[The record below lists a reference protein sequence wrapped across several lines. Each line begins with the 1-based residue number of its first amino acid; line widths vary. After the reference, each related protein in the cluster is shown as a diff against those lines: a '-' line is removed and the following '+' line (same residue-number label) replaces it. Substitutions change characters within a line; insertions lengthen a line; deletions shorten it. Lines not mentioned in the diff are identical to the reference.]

1 KRAASAYCVFPCGGS
16 VARNRGGLLPVKWVS
31 YFDKKREIALNHQFH
46 RLVVVSRYMR
56 NELLRNRFDVTKIEI
71 HPPVPRAGDPSVRSN
86 FSDKNLI
93 LYAGQ
98 IIRGKGVDVLLR
110 ALALVK
116 MPFECIILGE
126 GTHKEHCEKLSLK
139 LGLQDRVRF
148 LGFVPQEQL
157 QDFYKECSVVAISSI
172 WPEPF
177 ATIGM
182 EAMRYGLP
190 VVAFDVGG
198 ISDWLVDGQNGYLVP
213 APDCVAYAERL
224 ERLLRDKLLARQM
237 GENGLKLVNEKF
249 SFDSYIDDLEK
260 MFATVIR
267 ETPPQPVTSSAYRL
281 CPS

>member
-1 KRAASAYCVFPCGGS
+1 M
-16 VARNRGGLLPVKWVS
+16 LPVKFVS
-31 YFDKKREIALNHQFH
+31 YFDKKKEIALNKQFN

-56 NELLRNRFDVTKIEI
+56 NELIRNGFDVRKIEI
-71 HPPVPRAGDPSVRSN
+71 HPPVPRAAESDVRSS

-93 LYAGQ
+93 LFAGQ

-110 ALALVK
+110 ALSLVN

-126 GTHKEHCEKLSLK
+126 GSHKQHCEKLSAR

-148 LGFVPQEQL
+148 LGFVPQEEL
-157 QDFYKECSVVAISSI
+157 REYYKECTAVAISSM

-182 EAMRYGLP
+182 EVMRYGLP

-198 ISDWLVDGQNGYLVP
+198 ISDWLVDGNNGYLVP
-213 APDCVAYAERL
+213 PGDCMAYAERL
-224 ERLLRDKLLARQM
+224 ERLLRDKVLARSM

-260 MFATVIR
+260 MFATVIA
-267 ETPPQPVTSSAYRL
+267 ETKRQPTYVSEVSAVADVVA
-281 CPS
+281 PNAVA